1 VKSAFPLS
9 RIGLVAAVFALP
21 FGLAGQ
27 ANLLN
32 LAVLVGVYYTVCV
45 GLTLIFGIGGQLSLA
60 PAAFYGLG
68 AYTSALLATKVG
80 VPVLLGFVAAA
91 ALCGIVGWLLARP
104 LLRLRAV
111 YLAIAT
117 LAFGEILITV
127 IRANTAITGG
137 STGIVD
143 LPAPAVAGFSFSTP
157 FRYYFLVWSVA
168 LLAAW
173 IGRNIVKSRIGLG
186 LRALA
191 DSEIGAASSGVDV
204 ARYKAWMFTI
214 GAVLPGIAGAE
225 FVHYLGFISPDSFT
239 VQFSILIVMILAVGG
254 RDSFLGALIGA
265 VLVTVLPIALASY
278 ERYSPLIF
286 GVLFL
291 ASVMFMPKGL
301 AGMVALLPR
310 LGRGQTKNAE
320 P

>member
-1 VKSAFPLS
+1 MRAA
-9 RIGLVAAVFALP
+9 LVIL
-21 FGLAGQ
+21 
-27 ANLLN
+27 
-32 LAVLVGVYYTVCV
+32 VLVFPFVFGGYASALHLAILVGIYYTVCV

-68 AYTSALLATKVG
+68 AYTSALLAVKLGIPVFVG
-80 VPVLLGFVAAA
+80 FAAA
-91 ALCGIVGWLLARP
+91 ALLCGVTGWLLARP

-117 LAFGEILITV
+117 LAFGEILITL

-137 STGIVD
+137 STGIVE
-143 LPAPAVAGFSFSTP
+143 LPAPSIAGFTFATP
-157 FRYYFLVWSVA
+157 QRYYYLVWSLA
-168 LLAAW
+168 LLSAW
-173 IGRNIVKSRIGLG
+173 IGANIVKSRLGLG

-191 DSEIGAASSGVDV
+191 ESEIGAASCGVHV

-214 GAVLPGIAGAE
+214 GAVLPGLAGAL

-291 ASVMFMPKGL
+291 VSVMFVPKGL
-301 AGMVALLPR
+301 AGLLVAAVR
-310 LGRGQTKNAE
+310 KKA
-320 P
+320 

>member
-1 VKSAFPLS
+1 MRTALAILVLVFPL
-9 RIGLVAAVFALP
+9 VFGGYASALH
-21 FGLAGQ
+21 LAI
-27 ANLLN
+27 
-32 LAVLVGVYYTVCV
+32 LVGIYYTVCV

-68 AYTSALLATKVG
+68 AYTSALLAVKLG
-80 VPVLLGFVAAA
+80 VPVFIGFVAAA
-91 ALCGIVGWLLARP
+91 VLCGVTGWLLARP

-117 LAFGEILITV
+117 LAFGEILITL

-137 STGIVD
+137 STGIVE
-143 LPAPAVAGFSFSTP
+143 LPAPSLAGFSFSTP
-157 FRYYFLVWSVA
+157 GRYYYLVWTLA
-168 LLAAW
+168 LLSAW
-173 IGRNIVKSRIGLG
+173 IGANIVKSRLGLG

-191 DSEIGAASSGVDV
+191 ESEIGAASCGVHV

-214 GAVLPGIAGAE
+214 GAVLPGLAGAL

-291 ASVMFMPKGL
+291 ASVMFVPKGL
-301 AGMVALLPR
+301 AGLLMAAVP
-310 LGRGQTKNAE
+310 KKK
-320 P
+320 

>member
-1 VKSAFPLS
+1 MIAPRLRNAV
-9 RIGLVAAVFALP
+9 LVAAVIAFPLVFGSYGTALH
-21 FGLAGQ
+21 
-27 ANLLN
+27 
-32 LAVLVGVYYTVCV
+32 LAVLVGIYYTVCV

-68 AYTSALLATKVG
+68 AYTSALLAVKIGAPVFVG
-80 VPVLLGFVAAA
+80 FAAA
-91 ALCGIVGWLLARP
+91 ALLCGIVGWLLARP

-117 LAFGEILITV
+117 LAFGEVLITL

-143 LPAPAVAGFSFSTP
+143 LPAPAIGGFAFTSRTS
-157 FRYYFLVWSVA
+157 YFYLVWAVA
-168 LLAAW
+168 LASAW
-173 IGRNIVKSRIGLG
+173 VGANIVRSRVGLG

-191 DSEIGAASSGVDV
+191 ESEVGAASCGVHV

-214 GAVLPGIAGAE
+214 GAVLPGLAGAL

-254 RDSFLGALIGA
+254 RDSLLGAFIGA

-291 ASVMFMPKGL
+291 ASVMFAPKGL
-301 AGMVALLPR
+301 AGLVRLALAR
-310 LGRGQTKNAE
+310 AGKRA
-320 P
+320 